1 MRLVRA
7 FVKIEFDLF
16 DEEKKKEFDL
26 LSAETDDPIGQ
37 YIKLAKARGETKETD
52 PVLLELLIA
61 LHRKIDDLTAYI
73 KNEKKELISLRF
85 KSEIDGVGFEYF
97 RIKDDLFEKGNKYY
111 ARIDL
116 PVFPERKI
124 PVIFEAVDS
133 KIAKILQMH
142 ERDEKDYNAFI
153 VARERAIIRE
163 MKGKNV

>member
-7 FVKIEFDLF
+7 FVKIEFDFF
-16 DEEKKKEFDL
+16 DEEKKREFDL
-26 LSAETDDPIGQ
+26 LSVETDDPIGQ

-73 KNEKKELISLRF
+73 KNEKKELILLKF

-111 ARIDL
+111 SRIDL

-124 PVIFEAVDS
+124 PVIFEAVDG

>member
-7 FVKIEFDLF
+7 YVKIEFDFF
-16 DEEKKKEFDL
+16 DEEKKREFDL
-26 LSAETDDPIGQ
+26 LSVETDDPIGQ

-73 KNEKKELISLRF
+73 KNEKKPLIPLKF

-97 RIKDDLFEKGNKYY
+97 RIRDDLFEKGNKYY
-111 ARIDL
+111 SRIDL

-124 PVIFEAVDS
+124 PVIFEAVDG